1 MVTAAKEQ
9 QFDTRPRD
17 LGRSC
22 GSDAMGYYRLL
33 IDTSVTENPDGK
45 FYHCIG
51 LIDVVVPKNSALT
64 RIGRSAFSCW
74 NNLQRITNL

>member
-33 IDTSVTENPDGK
+33 IDTSVKTK
-45 FYHCIG
+45 FLTHLIKLCI
-51 LIDVVVPKNSALT
+51 L
-64 RIGRSAFSCW
+64 CYE
-74 NNLQRITNL
+74 